1 MSGVSIETA
10 GTVGY
15 LTLTKSATL
24 NAITQEMVNALHNG
38 LREHELNATVQVIVL
53 RSASERAFC
62 AGGDMKQIRQWALD
76 GSKESIKRFFTQE
89 YALNLA
95 IAECSKP
102 YISLID
108 GVAMG
113 GGLGLSVHGQFVV
126 ATQNAL
132 MAMPESRIGFFA
144 DVGASHF
151 LQQLPFNSGI
161 WLALT
166 AAPVKAQHT
175 VQVGLATH
183 FIKRDQL
190 PTLLKELEA
199 VETDDANSIQ
209 HLVQNCLDSL
219 SEKTIDDNFNEVLR
233 QREEW
238 FSSGNIELIKTQ
250 LKVASA
256 HSEDAEKLLTLLD
269 IGSPYSYAIT
279 LSLLAKTK
287 GMTLENC
294 LTTELE
300 LSMQAAFHPD
310 LVEGVRAVLVDKD
323 HRANWA

>member
-1 MSGVSIETA
+1 MSDVSIQTA

-15 LTLTKSATL
+15 LTLNKSTTL
-24 NAITQEMVNALHNG
+24 NAITQEMVDELHNG
-38 LREHELNATVQVIVL
+38 LREHELNTTVQVIVL

-76 GSKESIKRFFTQE
+76 GDKESIKHFFTQE

-95 IAECSKP
+95 IARCSKP

-126 ATQNAL
+126 ATENAL

-151 LQQLPFNSGI
+151 LQRLPFNSGI
-161 WLALT
+161 WLALA
-166 AAPVKAQHT
+166 AAPVKAQQT
-175 VQVGLATH
+175 IQVGLATH

-190 PTLLKELEA
+190 PTLLKQLEA
-199 VETDDANSIQ
+199 MEIDDANSIQ
-209 HLVQNCLDSL
+209 RQVQNFLDNL
-219 SEKTIDDNFNEVLR
+219 SETTIDDNFNEVLR
-233 QREEW
+233 QRDEW
-238 FSSGNIELIKTQ
+238 FSSGNIESIKAK
-250 LKVASA
+250 LNDASP

-269 IGSPYSYAIT
+269 KGSPYSYAIT
-279 LSLLAKTK
+279 LSLFAKTT

-294 LTTELE
+294 LTAELE

-310 LVEGVRAVLVDKD
+310 LAEGVRAVLVDKD
-323 HRANWA
+323 HKANWA